1 MRNNPKYQFCL
12 ARRVLRAEAGSGWAY
27 YLIDTRLS
35 LFVTRLSLV
44 RSGCF
49 WCDERVARQREP
61 VREDQLHNWNL
72 LEEFRRRVLPRLAA
86 RPVTATEEDPRRTLC
101 AEDYF
106 CAYLFAMVN
115 PVIKSLRSL
124 CHVSRCKKMR
134 EVCAAPFSPASFS
147 AGQHVFEAG
156 ILEAVVRDLA
166 KEAQGLGGG
175 GDARVRQALAALTA
189 VDGTVLRAV
198 PRMAWAP
205 AGGPGTALKL
215 HLHFNVFDQIPE
227 AWPITPG
234 NVCERKVFAQTV
246 QRGALIVADRN
257 FGHDF
262 ALLARLQAD
271 GIHFVLR
278 LHNNLVFEPTGPE
291 RPLTEADR
299 KAGVLWDRLVRL
311 GVQDDGPVVRVVRVE
326 ANGAVFHL
334 ATTRE
339 DLSAELIGLIYRQR
353 WQIELFFKWIKT
365 ILNCR
370 HWLAESPAGVQ
381 IQIYCVL
388 IASLLLMLW
397 TGQRPNQ
404 RMVESLQ
411 WYWTGMADA
420 EDLSRLLQRAIPRKK
435 S

>member
-1 MRNNPKYQFCL
+1 VAKKR
-12 ARRVLRAEAGSGWAY
+12 
-27 YLIDTRLS
+27 
-35 LFVTRLSLV
+35 
-44 RSGCF
+44 
-49 WCDERVARQREP
+49 ERI
-61 VREDQLHNWNL
+61 REDQLRNWNL
-72 LEEFRRRVLPRLAA
+72 LDQFRQRVLPLLKAQAA
-86 RPVTATEEDPRRTLC
+86 LPTEEDERRTLF
-101 AEDYF
+101 AGDYF
-106 CAYLFAMVN
+106 CSYLFAMLN
-115 PVIKSLRSL
+115 PVISSMRAL
-124 CHVSRCKKMR
+124 CHVSHCQKMR
-134 EVCAAPFSPASFS
+134 EVASAPFSPATFS
-147 AGQHVFEAG
+147 EGQHLFDPAT
-156 ILEAVVRDLA
+156 LEKVVRELA
-166 KEAQGLGGG
+166 RENQGRGQGGE
-175 GDARVRQALAALTA
+175 ARVRQALAALTA

-205 AGGPGTALKL
+205 AGGSGTAIKL

-234 NVCERKVFAQTV
+234 NVSEPKVLAQTV
-246 QRGALIVADRN
+246 EPGALIVADRN
-257 FGHDF
+257 YGHEF
-262 ALLARLQAD
+262 ALLAQLQAR

-278 LHNNLVFEPTGPE
+278 LFNNLVLTPVGPD

-299 KAGVLWDRLVRL
+299 RAGVVWDRQVRF
-311 GVQDDGPVVRVVRVE
+311 GVHGDGPVLRVVRVE
-326 ANGAVFHL
+326 ANGDVFHL
-334 ATTRE
+334 VTTRE

-397 TGQRPNQ
+397 TGQRPNK

-411 WYWTGMADA
+411 WYWTGMAT
-420 EDLSRLLQRAIPRKK
+420 EQDLVTLLQRAGSKKK